1 MRLPFLWWL
10 PLGAVP
16 EISPE
21 VLHAWLQEN
30 RPVQLIDARTELEY
44 RQGTISRARFAPLS
58 GMPGSVRLL
67 EFVPAQPIVA
77 LCLTGH
83 RSLPAVRWLRANGY
97 EAYSLT
103 GGITAW
109 RSAGY
114 LLERPVSGT

>member
-1 MRLPFLWWL
+1 LNLPFLWWL

-16 EISPE
+16 EINPDI
-21 VLHAWLQEN
+21 LHSWLQEN

-44 RQGTISRARFAPLS
+44 RQGTILAAHFAPLT
-58 GMPGSVRLL
+58 GMPGSVSDLS
-67 EFVPAQPIVA
+67 FDPAHPVVA

-97 EAYSLT
+97 DAYSLK
-103 GGITAW
+103 GGVTAW

-114 LLERPVSGT
+114 PLKKPLTTG